1 MKDLFLETEV
11 NMKHAVDHLHE
22 ELKHLRT
29 GRASLTILEGVVA
42 DYYGTPTPL
51 NQLAGLSVPDPS
63 TILLQPY
70 DPSSIEA
77 IEKAVLQSNL
87 GLTPSNDG
95 KVIRLPVPTLT
106 EEIRRDLVK
115 KAHDFAEAA
124 RNTVRHARREGND
137 MLKEMEREKDIG
149 QDDEH
154 RGMDEH
160 QKLHDHYIGDIA
172 KALQHK
178 EDDIMTI

>member
-1 MKDLFLETEV
+1 MKDLFLETEI

-29 GRASLTILEGVVA
+29 GRASLTVLDGVVA

-63 TILLQPY
+63 TILVQPY
-70 DPSSIEA
+70 DPSAIEA

-95 KVIRLPVPTLT
+95 KLIRLPVPTLT

-115 KAHDFAEAA
+115 KAHEFAEGA
-124 RNTVRHARREGND
+124 RNAVRHARREGND
-137 MLKEMEREKDIG
+137 KLKEMEREKDIS

-160 QKLHDHYIGDIA
+160 QKLHDHYIGEIA
-172 KALQHK
+172 NALKHK

>member
-160 QKLHDHYIGDIA
+160 QKLHDHYIGEIA
-172 KALQHK
+172 KSLQHK

>member
-1 MKDLFLETEV
+1 MNDLFQETEI

-22 ELKHLRT
+22 ELRHLRT

-160 QKLHDHYIGDIA
+160 QKLHDHYIGEIA
-172 KALQHK
+172 KSLQHK

>member
-1 MKDLFLETEV
+1 MNDLFQETEI

-22 ELKHLRT
+22 ELRHLRT

-115 KAHDFAEAA
+115 KAHDFDEAA

-160 QKLHDHYIGDIA
+160 QKLHDHYIGEIA
-172 KALQHK
+172 KSLQHK